1 MRLTLA
7 RMLTLIGLPLA
18 VCGCSQF
25 AMGPNVEGTVALEP
39 AEPPP
44 PCPVSG
50 KPANLLVRI
59 VRADGPVY
67 FCCAECI
74 SRFEQDPQGYRDL
87 VEMQRQVLS
96 ARPRVQVTCPINGDP
111 VLRDRYTDLFGERV
125 YFCTSCDTCKN
136 LYEADP
142 ERYAGALA
150 ASYTYQTRCPV
161 TGRKVDPRQSVA
173 LAQGGPYVY
182 FCSSRCKDIYEAAPA
197 RYTDNLMVQGVN
209 PNP

>member
-1 MRLTLA
+1 MRLGVAWTL
-7 RMLTLIGLPLA
+7 MLVGG
-18 VCGCSQF
+18 VCGCASIETPPL
-25 AMGPNVEGTVALEP
+25 GLGHVAAWES

-74 SRFEQDPQGYRDL
+74 DRFEQDAQGYRNL
-87 VEMQRQVLS
+87 VEMQRQVL
-96 ARPRVQVTCPINGDP
+96 AVRPHVQVTCPINGDP
-111 VLRDRYTDLFGERV
+111 VLPDRYTDLFGERV
-125 YFCTSCDTCKN
+125 YFCTSCDSCKD

-142 ERYAGALA
+142 EHYAAALE
-150 ASYTYQTRCPV
+150 ASYTYQTRCPL
-161 TGRKVDPRQSVA
+161 TGRRIDPRQFVE

-182 FCSSRCKDIYEAAPA
+182 FCSSRCKDIYRAAPA
-197 RYTDNLMVQGVN
+197 RYADSLVAQGVN